1 MEVSLSD
8 FAEKVQA
15 KNRITFGD
23 VQRLRRDVLP
33 DGIESREQAEQL
45 LDLDR
50 SIARIEHSWEACL
63 VALFVD
69 FVVWAER
76 PTGIV
81 DEASAEWV
89 STVLGA
95 PERATRTAR
104 LIAREIADEAAG
116 FENDALTSLEAGLAK
131 TSPRETS
138 SDDLSLAEATP

>member
-8 FAEKVQA
+8 FAGKVRA

-33 DGIESREQAEQL
+33 DGIESREQAEL
-45 LDLDR
+45 LLELDR
-50 SIARIEHSWEACL
+50 SIARIERSWEACL

-81 DEASAEWV
+81 DEATAEWV

-95 PERATRTAR
+95 PEGATRTAR
-104 LIAREIADEAAG
+104 LIAREIADEATG
-116 FENDALTSLEAGLAK
+116 FENDALSTFGAGLAK
-131 TSPRETS
+131 TSPSEIS
-138 SDDLSLAEATP
+138 PDDLSSAEATP

>member
-8 FAEKVQA
+8 FAEKVRA

-33 DGIESREQAEQL
+33 DGIESREQAELL

-50 SIARIEHSWEACL
+50 SIARIERSWEACL

-95 PERATRTAR
+95 PEAATRTAR

-116 FENDALTSLEAGLAK
+116 FENDALTALEAGLAK
-131 TSPRETS
+131 TSPRETNP
-138 SDDLSLAEATP
+138 DDLSSAEATP

>member
-1 MEVSLSD
+1 MKDPLPD
-8 FAEKVQA
+8 FARKVRA

-33 DGIESREQAEQL
+33 DGIESREQAELL

-50 SIARIEHSWEACL
+50 SIPRIERSWEVCL

-81 DEASAEWV
+81 DKATAEWV

-95 PERATRTAR
+95 PEEATRTAR
-104 LIAREIADEAAG
+104 LIAREIAEEAAG
-116 FENDALTSLEAGLAK
+116 FEDDGLSVFGTSSAK
-131 TSPRETS
+131 TGQSETS
-138 SDDLSLAEATP
+138 PDDLRSAELTP

>member
-1 MEVSLSD
+1 
-8 FAEKVQA
+8 
-15 KNRITFGD
+15 
-23 VQRLRRDVLP
+23 
-33 DGIESREQAEQL
+33 
-45 LDLDR
+45 
-50 SIARIEHSWEACL
+50 

-95 PERATRTAR
+95 PEGATRTAR

-116 FENDALTSLEAGLAK
+116 LENEALTSLEAGLAK
-131 TSPRETS
+131 TSGRETNPA
-138 SDDLSLAEATP
+138 DLSSAEATP